1 MYGLWMFGLMVDDCD
16 HSGACT
22 IHVYSFIGVPNSQ
35 DCKFGTLICDKR
47 PSQWAPPVIS
57 LFIAAINTYIYSIY
71 IYISSINHSYLD
83 QLSYLETTTLYL
95 QECKK
100 SNYWISMETAQLGTW
115 WSIARA
121 TTSWDLTNNDGDLTK
136 MIKHSGTTRWN
147 GGIMGMGIIRV
158 QNMDLTSGH
167 LRNG

>member
-1 MYGLWMFGLMVDDCD
+1 MMYGLWMFGLMVDDCD

-136 MIKHSGTTRWN
+136 MIKHSGTTR
-147 GGIMGMGIIRV
+147 
-158 QNMDLTSGH
+158 
-167 LRNG
+167 